1 MCALRE
7 CGLYDDLGE
16 EENKNKRAK
25 RRCKIR
31 KCGDRTSWYCDA
43 CSNLN
48 LVPPK
53 IVCMCNPFTKNGSLC
68 YQNHIDDL
76 GIQ

>member
-1 MCALRE
+1 VKGFAKSCRGFDGAI
-7 CGLYDDLGE
+7 E
-16 EENKNKRAK
+16 EVIQLEGYKN
-25 RRCKIR
+25 
-31 KCGDRTSWYCDA
+31 CDA

-53 IVCMCNPFTKNGSLC
+53 IVCMCNPFTKNDSVC

-76 GIQ
+76 GIR